1 MLRNSVHDRESSLVA
16 RKNGRQC
23 LHAGLGPAQ
32 AQVAND
38 SIPTLGSLKS
48 RAGNA
53 MAETQEESRLPASTP
68 PHTRKNLP
76 WLWMTVTGGGLFVF
90 GLVAGLLWHRDS
102 LAAKA
107 PQDNDAKAL
116 APLWSP
122 FVQKSRPVI
131 LAYSNPVLLMDNAH
145 RRKVKLLLLPTA
157 QAIKTLKQNPN
168 ETNAIL
174 HVTC

>member
-76 WLWMTVTGGGLFVF
+76 WAVDDGYRRWALCFRAGSRLAVASRQSRREGAARQRCESPRT
-90 GLVAGLLWHRDS
+90 LVV
-102 LAAKA
+102 
-107 PQDNDAKAL
+107 
-116 APLWSP
+116 P
-122 FVQKSRPVI
+122 FRPEEPPGDPR
-131 LAYSNPVLLMDNAH
+131 L
-145 RRKVKLLLLPTA
+145 
-157 QAIKTLKQNPN
+157 Q
-168 ETNAIL
+168 
-174 HVTC
+174 